1 MFEHLLNP
9 ISDEHP
15 SGEYLKDNRTLYR
28 TYRNAFNVAQSS
40 FRQLVETPDAM
51 QDAVVVHT
59 NAENWDA
66 LAKLCESCLTE
77 QSKDVEIY
85 SWFTMAQ
92 LFSASPF
99 ESLAQALHT
108 LEQMIEHFWDSLQP
122 TLPENKRKADGDA
135 EQRKEV
141 AEHRVK
147 PLLQLVG
154 DSAES
159 GLLYM
164 PLQMLPLVGDIDYGR
179 FFAAEKSGSLPQL
192 KAAALADFAREKADV
207 EARILA
213 LGASKDALL
222 ALETTLQQKCAAAG
236 TQSINF
242 RFVKE
247 AVERLINAIHFLVGD
262 QFARWPLDAVADA
275 EMPQAASE
283 QTLAAVD
290 SQSSE
295 FTPIESAHQPTQGQ
309 SQTVPVMTQTAA
321 PMAVPVA
328 SQEAL
333 ASREQAFAELQRI
346 ADYFLATEPH
356 SPIYL
361 LLKRAIRWG
370 GMSLPELLE
379 ELVGDNN
386 AVQQRIEQLAGLE
399 SAQHQASRAA
409 APVATAPQI
418 TMPEAAP
425 SVSPTSSTTNGSDS
439 GLSAIEW

>member
-9 ISDEHP
+9 ISDEQP

-108 LEQMIEHFWDSLQP
+108 LEQMIESFWDSLQP
-122 TLPENKRKADGDA
+122 TLPENKRRADSDA
-135 EQRKEV
+135 EQLKEV

-147 PLLQLVG
+147 PLLQLIG

-192 KAAALADFAREKADV
+192 KAVALADFSREKAEV

-222 ALETTLQQKCAAAG
+222 ALEKTLQQKCAAAG

-262 QFARWPLDAVADA
+262 QFARWPLDAAMADA
-275 EMPQAASE
+275 ETPQTLPE
-283 QTLAAVD
+283 QTMATVHSA
-290 SQSSE
+290 S
-295 FTPIESAHQPTQGQ
+295 TESVHQPTQGQ
-309 SQTVPVMTQTAA
+309 SQTASVMTQTAA
-321 PMAVPVA
+321 SVAVPVV
-328 SQEAL
+328 SQDAL

-409 APVATAPQI
+409 APVASAPQI

-425 SVSPTSSTTNGSDS
+425 SVSPTSSTANGSES

>member
-9 ISDEHP
+9 ISDDHP

-92 LFSASPF
+92 LFSASPL

-108 LEQMIEHFWDSLQP
+108 LEQIIEHFWDSLQP

-164 PLQMLPLVGDIDYGR
+164 PLQMLPLVSDIDYGR

-192 KAAALADFAREKADV
+192 KAAALADFSREKAEV

-213 LGASKDALL
+213 LGASKDALH

-262 QFARWPLDAVADA
+262 QFARWPLDAAMADA
-275 EMPQAASE
+275 EAPQTVPE
-283 QTLAAVD
+283 QTMAAVH
-290 SQSSE
+290 SAS
-295 FTPIESAHQPTQGQ
+295 TESVYQPTQGQ
-309 SQTVPVMTQTAA
+309 SQTAPVVAQTAA

-409 APVATAPQI
+409 APVATTPQI

>member
-66 LAKLCESCLTE
+66 LAKLCESCLSE

-92 LFSASPF
+92 LFSASPL

-192 KAAALADFAREKADV
+192 KAAALADFSREKADV

-213 LGASKDALL
+213 LGASKDALH

-262 QFARWPLDAVADA
+262 QFARWPLDAAMTDA
-275 EMPQAASE
+275 ETPQAASE
-283 QTLAAVD
+283 QTMAAVD

-295 FTPIESAHQPTQGQ
+295 FAPTESAHQLTQGQ
-309 SQTVPVMTQTAA
+309 SQPIMAQTAA

-409 APVATAPQI
+409 APVATAPQM